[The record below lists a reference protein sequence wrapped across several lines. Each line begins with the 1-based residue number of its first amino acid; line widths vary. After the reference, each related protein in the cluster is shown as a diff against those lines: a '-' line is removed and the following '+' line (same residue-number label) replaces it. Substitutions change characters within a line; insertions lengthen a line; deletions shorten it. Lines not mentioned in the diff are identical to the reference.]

1 MIIYLNFKDQEMIY
15 FVFIIGM
22 LLLVKEI
29 VCVMKLNKNSQ
40 NIKNMNFSD
49 ADRERG
55 LLLL

>member
-1 MIIYLNFKDQEMIY
+1 MIIYLTFKDQDMIF

-22 LLLVKEI
+22 LLLVKD
-29 VCVMKLNKNSQ
+29 CVMKLNKNSQ